1 MEKESI
7 INRLDRLNQLRG
19 YKHGWLI
26 DDNKLDVYIYSNYSG
41 KYIEV
46 NLLTDTKDNPKSY
59 IKYQGIVNENL
70 GKYIKNAQ
78 IVCEL

>member
-7 INRLDRLNQLRG
+7 INRLDRLNQLRR

-26 DDNKLDVYIYSNYSG
+26 DDNNLDIYIYSNYSG